1 MRRVPVVGVAL
12 NALRAAVALP
22 RSGQGLFEAYAKE
35 RGNDNESQA
44 VNKRLRNW
52 ELTSHSFRHAMNDRL
67 REAGCPKDIRDAIQ
81 GHSNGDVAD
90 NYGQG
95 HTLRTMQ
102 SWLPKVAVTVDGK
115 T

>member
-1 MRRVPVVGVAL
+1 V
-12 NALRAAVALP
+12 LP
-22 RSGQGLFEAYAKE
+22 RNGPGLFDAYAKE
-35 RGNDNESQA
+35 RDNDNASQA
-44 VNKRLRNW
+44 VNKRLQKC
-52 ELTSHSFRHAMNDRL
+52 ELTSHSFRHAMKDRL

-81 GHSNGDVAD
+81 GHGSGDVAD

-102 SWLPKVAVTVDGK
+102 GWLSKGAVTVDGN